1 MTLFSAEKP
10 SKADVQC
17 DCDQDFSL
25 SSSLAFPSRNLFTPC
40 PGNCLHRQR
49 ETGTILV
56 KWLSL
61 LWTVKWN

>member
-1 MTLFSAEKP
+1 MTLFSAEKA

-25 SSSLAFPSRNLFTPC
+25 SSSLAFPYRNLFTLC
-40 PGNCLHRQR
+40 PGNCLHRQI

-56 KWLSL
+56 KWLFL
-61 LWTVKWN
+61 VWTVKLN